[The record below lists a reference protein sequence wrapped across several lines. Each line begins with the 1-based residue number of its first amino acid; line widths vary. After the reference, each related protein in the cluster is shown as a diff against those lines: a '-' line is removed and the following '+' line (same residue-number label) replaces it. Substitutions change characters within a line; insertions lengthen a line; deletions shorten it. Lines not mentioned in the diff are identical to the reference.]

1 MLRCESEL
9 LPAIAVSLLLAA
21 ATFSSVARTQVP
33 LLALVLVGHVTVN
46 GFTQGFHGLKE
57 RLCVSSPRNLK
68 SIVLP
73 LATFKYFVTT
83 ISSRAPAYFGTC
95 AHSNHTMLVLDTYY
109 LHLRSSPSHRATLE
123 CREPASGL
131 IAGHFHASPTSW
143 AIAPI
148 ALTQCMPAL
157 VTVVQ
162 IHYWRASLP
171 TFRRFD
177 REFPPPTA
185 CRSEPHVLR
194 VWMGSTPC
202 QMPVFPGALCRI
214 NERPFLWEWC
224 GVTVKLSTSED
235 AFAVPRPG
243 GVKFSPDCK
252 VGWGDMG
259 ARVWVAS
266 RANLNRRSS
275 IIIVPDALHLIP
287 DFSGQQKWSNQRTS
301 TSHPPSSMSRT
312 VNATTTPRRANKK
325 KQPKLSKEEEERK
338 KEAKRVASA
347 RYRERNREAVL
358 QAGRERAARRRASL
372 RALKPGHQ
380 DLEAACSRA
389 REAGARYRAQ
399 NRESLVVK
407 QRLVRKRAYIRK
419 HGIYAHIQRRFD
431 APIHRDPEPE
441 SSGQEEEDDD
451 DDAWGFG
458 RPDLNYIAPRICDY
472 DDPFLRH

>member
-9 LPAIAVSLLLAA
+9 LPAIAVSLLSAA
-21 ATFSSVARTQVP
+21 ATFSSVARMQVP

-46 GFTQGFHGLKE
+46 GFTQGFHGLNE
-57 RLCVSSPRNLK
+57 RLYIQIFRH
-68 SIVLP
+68 
-73 LATFKYFVTT
+73 YHFVTRT
-83 ISSRAPAYFGTC
+83 AYFGTC

-162 IHYWRASLP
+162 IHYWRASPP
-171 TFRRFD
+171 TFRQFD

-185 CRSEPHVLR
+185 CRSEPHVLH
-194 VWMGSTPC
+194 VWMGSTLC

-325 KQPKLSKEEEERK
+325 RQPKLSKEEEERK

-358 QAGRERAARRRASL
+358 QAGRERAARRAHLFALSSLGTKISKLPAPEHERQGPATELRIASPSL
-372 RALKPGHQ
+372 SSSAWS
-380 DLEAACSRA
+380 ASA
-389 REAGARYRAQ
+389 RIFGNTA
-399 NRESLVVK
+399 SMPHSTP
-407 QRLVRKRAYIRK
+407 VRR
-419 HGIYAHIQRRFD
+419 
-431 APIHRDPEPE
+431 PIHRDPEPE

>member
-9 LPAIAVSLLLAA
+9 LPAIAVSLLSAA
-21 ATFSSVARTQVP
+21 ATFSSVARMQVP
-33 LLALVLVGHVTVN
+33 LLALVLVGHVTLYTGVPWPERTTVKSGYVFQIQLPTN
-46 GFTQGFHGLKE
+46 FT
-57 RLCVSSPRNLK
+57 
-68 SIVLP
+68 
-73 LATFKYFVTT
+73 ATFKYFVTT
-83 ISSRAPAYFGTC
+83 ISSRARAYFGTC

-162 IHYWRASLP
+162 IHYWRASPP
-171 TFRRFD
+171 TFRQFD

-185 CRSEPHVLR
+185 CRSEPHVLH
-194 VWMGSTPC
+194 VWMGSTLC

-325 KQPKLSKEEEERK
+325 RQPKLSKEEEERK

-347 RYRERNREAVL
+347 RYRERSRSCPL
-358 QAGRERAARRRASL
+358 PSTRGRGPLPSSSL
-372 RALKPGHQ
+372 A
-380 DLEAACSRA
+380 
-389 REAGARYRAQ
+389 
-399 NRESLVVK
+399 VK
-407 QRLVRKRAYIRK
+407 QRLVHKRAYIRK

-441 SSGQEEEDDD
+441 SSGQEEEDNDD
-451 DDAWGFG
+451 NAWGFG

-472 DDPFLRH
+472 DDPFLRR